1 MEDWEAISLGVV
13 GGSSDMMIVNLSQFN
28 AAYTSSWGLST
39 SPSSPVQSPGPYG
52 VGQAAST
59 ATSFVSSIIRGFTG
73 ASSPTNTNTVHE
85 PFTSPRK

>member
-28 AAYTSSWGLST
+28 ATYNPSGALST

-52 VGQAAST
+52 VGQAANS

-73 ASSPTNTNTVHE
+73 ASSPTDSNVAHE
-85 PFTSPRK
+85 NFTSPRK

>member
-28 AAYTSSWGLST
+28 PAYNSSWVLST

-52 VGQAAST
+52 VGHAANS

-73 ASSPTNTNTVHE
+73 ASSPTSTNTLQE